1 MFFFAYQFWNLST
14 TPTFRT
20 SRNTCPPHPTFRTSR
35 NTCPPHPT
43 FRISHKTCPPIVWS
57 TSKSCFP
64 LLYGP
69 LLKIVFPLSVPLL
82 LRWGTSYYINIK
94 KSIVNRKKTVL
105 CRAYICMYHW
115 VYFFYWYSIKCLCS
129 RGWDAISKIMI
140 SDARDQCVHKP
151 ICHLFIF
158 TSLSF
163 LSRTNLSTSQKL
175 KFGRTNILNTFFC
188 IYCN

>member
-115 VYFFYWYSIKCLCS
+115 VYFFFIDIVSN
-129 RGWDAISKIMI
+129 A
-140 SDARDQCVHKP
+140 CV
-151 ICHLFIF
+151 LEDGMR
-158 TSLSF
+158 F
-163 LSRTNLSTSQKL
+163 LRSWSQMPGTNVSTSRFVIYSFSPVCL
-175 KFGRTNILNTFFC
+175 FC
-188 IYCN
+188 QEQIYQLPRS